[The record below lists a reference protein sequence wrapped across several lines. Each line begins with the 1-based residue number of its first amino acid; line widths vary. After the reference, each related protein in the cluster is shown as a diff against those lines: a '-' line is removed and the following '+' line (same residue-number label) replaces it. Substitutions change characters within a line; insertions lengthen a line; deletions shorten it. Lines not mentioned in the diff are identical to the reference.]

1 MKFTYSNNLQRS
13 LIRPDG
19 VDKVTG
25 KLKFLTDLSFPN
37 MLHGKI
43 LRSAYPHA
51 KIISIST
58 KKAEELPGVRA
69 VITSKD
75 VPGLNRFGLI
85 FPDQPVLCDERV
97 RYVGDAVAAVAAE
110 TEEIAEKALQLI
122 EVEYEPLPVIDDP
135 EQALLPSAPR
145 LHPDGNIL
153 HQASYQKGNVE
164 EAFQTC
170 DVIVEETYELPRQMH
185 AYMETEGGVI
195 VPEKDGRITVYVG
208 TQHGYKDRFQLAR
221 ILNVPESKIRVVSSP
236 IGGSFGGK
244 DELNIQPYGAL
255 LAIKT
260 GCPVKIHQSR
270 RESVRSGLKRH
281 PMKITM
287 KTGASRNGKILAH
300 QVRIIADTGAYAT
313 LGPAVLDFAVE
324 HATGPYIIPNVHVE
338 GLSVY
343 TNNGVAGE
351 FRGFGGNQVTFA
363 LEGQIDRLAVKLG
376 ICPMELRKRNL
387 RKADDLGPVGQ
398 EIAPTD
404 GAAQVLKAISQSPL
418 LNKKES
424 IEWGEGTDR
433 WKKTGIGVAIAM
445 HGGGLGYGRLDPA
458 GGRLSLNED
467 GKIEIAFSFEEF
479 GQGLLSVI
487 EQLVIK
493 EIGCSANDIKI
504 TIGDTDRVPRSG
516 SSTASRGTSMVWH
529 ALQRMKDPFKKRL
542 LEKASQC
549 TGVPATQ
556 LYLGPIGIWSC
567 DGLNS
572 EPLITYQQIAH
583 ETKADPIQI
592 ETEFHFPTTPHSIPG
607 GHYLYSFAACAVKV
621 EVDELTGIVRVKNLE
636 QAVAAGP
643 VIYPT
648 GYLGQIEGGS
658 VMALG
663 YTLLEEAIMEKGKYV
678 TENFDS
684 YLIPTINDIPLSM
697 DITAIEEL
705 YEGDPYGPRGV
716 GEIGTVAVA
725 PAIAKAIYDAI
736 GLWVTKLPVSR
747 EEIVKAVN
755 QREMREWLTTKL

>member
-467 GKIEIAFSFEEF
+467 GKIEIAFGFEEF

-684 YLIPTINDIPLSM
+684 YLIPTINDIPHSM

>member
-1 MKFTYSNNLQRS
+1 MKFTCSNNLQRS

-467 GKIEIAFSFEEF
+467 GKIEIAFGFEEF

-567 DGLNS
+567 GLNS

-583 ETKADPIQI
+583 ETKDDPIQI

-684 YLIPTINDIPLSM
+684 YLIPTINDIPHSM